1 VFAAAVAGG
10 SVALVPASLQ
20 VPVAGGA
27 GAAALLLTLAVA
39 VAVHAR
45 QSARSLRHR
54 LDAVSRDTGMLLQ
67 ERARMTAEFGQER
80 ARLTEEFLQDRAR
93 IAADYARERTRLTA
107 ELDRERGRL
116 ADERAQLE
124 TKAEEERSRL
134 LERARQAEAERT
146 AALAVTANVAGRM
159 QALAT
164 GTLADLR
171 AMEERHADEDVLAD
185 LLHLDHR
192 TAQAGRLADSVAVLA
207 GARSGRRWAKP
218 IPMESILRGAMG
230 RIGAYRRVRLHSS
243 SESAVAGHAAE
254 GVMHALAELLDN
266 AANFSPPTAEVHVY
280 VEEVPAGVIISVE
293 DAGLVMSDV
302 QLRRAERA
310 VSGEDSDLT
319 GLTGTRLGLA
329 VVGRLARKHGL
340 KVSFR
345 PSARGGT
352 GVLMLVPQDVLAGTV
367 PSAGAPAEPPAPTG
381 ERAPAYAER
390 SAPSTA
396 VPAPHDLDDEPT
408 PTHESPY
415 GAAPGP
421 EEPPTGPGGLP
432 RRRRGRSL
440 AEAEARTRAQTADA
454 PPARDSRPAEDAS
467 TGAVRFSSFRRAVRG
482 TGGLDQAFVQGTSTD
497 DEPSTGLHRRTEG
510 AEHGETTEGTD
521 STESSGTAGAPHLTG
536 TPLTHPATGFLPD
549 PGGENL
555 PEPVRD
561 GLPGR
566 VREARSEYVRE
577 LLPEPLREP
586 VREPL
591 TEPVPA
597 PVPDA
602 PLPPPG
608 AAVPPLALEPAREPE
623 WGVARG
629 ATWETSPAPESEWE
643 PTAPV
648 PDPGWEPEPVRGA
661 RWEFEPVRDEPWQPV
676 SDTPWQPGLARIPLR
691 ESEPVRETAW
701 QAEPTRTPPH
711 EPEPVRE
718 TAWQTEPTRTP
729 PHEPEPVRETPWQT
743 EPTRTPPQEPEPV
756 RKTPCQAEPT
766 RPQPHEPEPVR
777 ETAWQTEP
785 TQTPP
790 HEPEP
795 VRETPWQ
802 TEPVT
807 ESESV
812 RDIQWQL
819 DALRELARDPLRDDQ
834 PASADD
840 HTPPA
845 HAPSSHAPAA
855 PTPPYPGPG
864 STGAG
869 PDPVPHPDPHPHPDL
884 EGDPTP

>member
-1 VFAAAVAGG
+1 MTAPSPPRPPGDRPALRSVLPLPLVTAVFAAAAAGG

-107 ELDRERGRL
+107 ELDHERGRL

-134 LERARQAEAERT
+134 LDRARQAETERT

-367 PSAGAPAEPPAPTG
+367 PSAGAPAETPAATD
-381 ERAPAYAER
+381 ERAPAHAER
-390 SAPSTA
+390 STPYTA

-415 GAAPGP
+415 GTVPGP

-510 AEHGETTEGTD
+510 AEHGETTERTD
-521 STESSGTAGAPHLTG
+521 STEASGTAGAPHLTG
-536 TPLTHPATGFLPD
+536 APLAHPATGFLPD

-561 GLPGR
+561 GLPGL

-591 TEPVPA
+591 TEPTPD
-597 PVPDA
+597 PVPDT

-648 PDPGWEPEPVRGA
+648 PDPGWEPTAPVPDPGWEPEPVRGA

-676 SDTPWQPGLARIPLR
+676 GDTPWQPGLARIPLR
-691 ESEPVRETAW
+691 ESEPVRETPW
-701 QAEPTRTPPH
+701 QAEPTRPQPH

-718 TAWQTEPTRTP
+718 S
-729 PHEPEPVRETPWQT
+729 EPVRATAWQT

-756 RKTPCQAEPT
+756 R
-766 RPQPHEPEPVR
+766 
-777 ETAWQTEP
+777 
-785 TQTPP
+785 
-790 HEPEP
+790 
-795 VRETPWQ
+795 ETPWQ
-802 TEPVT
+802 AEPVP

-819 DALRELARDPLRDDQ
+819 DALRELARDPLRDDR
-834 PASADD
+834 PASAED

-845 HAPSSHAPAA
+845 HAPSSHTPAA

-864 STGAG
+864 GTGAG
-869 PDPVPHPDPHPHPDL
+869 PAPVPHPDPHPHPDL